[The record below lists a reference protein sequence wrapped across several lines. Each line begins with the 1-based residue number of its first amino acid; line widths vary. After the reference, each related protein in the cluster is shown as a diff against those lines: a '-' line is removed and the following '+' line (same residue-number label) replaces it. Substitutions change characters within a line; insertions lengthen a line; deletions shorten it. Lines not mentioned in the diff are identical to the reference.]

1 MIIQIAIYLIMGA
14 VTVYIVDKMLDMLG
28 PPAEN
33 LVTNGQRIITAIFW
47 PIILIFLFIN
57 FIQGWIS
64 GMNNRK

>member
-14 VTVYIVDKMLDMLG
+14 VTVYIVDKMLGMLG

>member
-1 MIIQIAIYLIMGA
+1 MGA
-14 VTVYIVDKMLDMLG
+14 VTVYIVDKMLGMLG